1 MGEAGVTDSTRTL
14 LRQAREG
21 DTRACEQLVE
31 ENNGLIWAIA
41 RRYFGRGVEPDDLY
55 QLASLGFVK
64 AVQGYDDAYGTE
76 FSTYAVSKIAG
87 EIRRFLR
94 DDGTVKVSRAVK
106 EQAVRLRRLQN
117 EMEARLGREVTVN
130 ELAECAGISPEEV
143 AACEQ
148 ATGQVDSLQRA
159 LSDDGASLGEVIG
172 DEGIEERI
180 TLRLSLQQALAN
192 LPEREKQVIALR
204 YGRDMTQAQVAAVI
218 GVSQVQVSRIE
229 RKAIALLRREIV
241 D

>member
-1 MGEAGVTDSTRTL
+1 MTEAMRQL

-21 DTRACEQLVE
+21 DTGACGQLVE

-55 QLASLGFVK
+55 QLASLGFLK
-64 AVQGYDDAYGTE
+64 AVRGYDDAYGTE
-76 FSTYAVSKIAG
+76 FSTYAVPKIAG

-106 EQAVRLRRLQN
+106 EQASRLRRLQG
-117 EMEARLGREVTVN
+117 EMESELGREVTVG
-130 ELAECAGISPEEV
+130 ELAARAGVTPEEV

-148 ATGQVDSLQRA
+148 AVGPVDSLQRA
-159 LSDDGASLGEVIG
+159 LSEDGASLGEVIG
-172 DEGIEERI
+172 DEGIEDRV
-180 TLRLSLQQALAN
+180 TLRLSLQQALSQ
-192 LPEREKQVIALR
+192 LPDREKQVISMR

-229 RKAIALLRREIV
+229 RRAIDLLRREIL
-241 D
+241 

>member
-1 MGEAGVTDSTRTL
+1 MTEAMRQL

-21 DTRACEQLVE
+21 DTGACGQLVE

-55 QLASLGFVK
+55 QLASLGFLK
-64 AVQGYDDAYGTE
+64 AVRGYDDAYGTE
-76 FSTYAVSKIAG
+76 FSTYAVPKIAG

-106 EQAVRLRRLQN
+106 EQASRLRRLQS
-117 EMEARLGREVTVN
+117 EMESELGREVTVG
-130 ELAECAGISPEEV
+130 ELAARAGVTPEEV
-143 AACEQ
+143 
-148 ATGQVDSLQRA
+148 GPVDSLQRA
-159 LSDDGASLGEVIG
+159 LSEDGASLGEVIG
-172 DEGIEERI
+172 DEGIEDRV
-180 TLRLSLQQALAN
+180 TLRLSLQQALSQ
-192 LPEREKQVIALR
+192 LPDREKQVISMR

-229 RKAIALLRREIV
+229 RRAIDLLRREIL
-241 D
+241 